1 MLDIIKSEFYKV
13 RKSKVT
19 LVTAL
24 CLLGIAGLNIAV
36 MLYAQIKGGV
46 WLEVMEGTQGFE
58 VYFGFA
64 SGTFYLVFI
73 ALFVG
78 GMISNE
84 YTNRTVRQVVSRGT
98 SRVQIALGQ
107 YIVLSTALTIMTV
120 IPAALSGAVA
130 TIFWEFGSI
139 SAGRFLL
146 TLAGQVLL
154 IWSYSAITMLIAHLT
169 RSGGLSIGINVML
182 MLGGSTAAMVLVQ
195 LTKKEFFMTYWLLN
209 IQSEALNYANPIMK
223 QGRFV
228 ALLLVIGV
236 VFTALGVARFKMR
249 DVD

>member
-1 MLDIIKSEFYKV
+1 
-13 RKSKVT
+13 
-19 LVTAL
+19 
-24 CLLGIAGLNIAV
+24 

-98 SRVQIALGQ
+98 SRIQIALGQ
-107 YIVLSTALTIMTV
+107 YIMLSTAMTVMTV
-120 IPAALSGAVA
+120 IPAAILGTVA
-130 TIFWEFGSI
+130 SIFWEFGSI
-139 SAGRFLL
+139 SVGRFLL

>member
-36 MLYAQIKGGV
+36 MLYAQRKGGV

-98 SRVQIALGQ
+98 SRIQIALGQ
-107 YIVLSTALTIMTV
+107 YIMLSTAMTVMTV
-120 IPAALSGAVA
+120 IPAAILGTVA
-130 TIFWEFGSI
+130 SIFWEFGSI
-139 SAGRFLL
+139 SVGRFLL

>member
-1 MLDIIKSEFYKV
+1 
-13 RKSKVT
+13 
-19 LVTAL
+19 
-24 CLLGIAGLNIAV
+24 
-36 MLYAQIKGGV
+36 
-46 WLEVMEGTQGFE
+46 
-58 VYFGFA
+58 
-64 SGTFYLVFI
+64 
-73 ALFVG
+73 
-78 GMISNE
+78 
-84 YTNRTVRQVVSRGT
+84 
-98 SRVQIALGQ
+98 
-107 YIVLSTALTIMTV
+107 
-120 IPAALSGAVA
+120 
-130 TIFWEFGSI
+130 
-139 SAGRFLL
+139 
-146 TLAGQVLL
+146 
-154 IWSYSAITMLIAHLT
+154 MLIAHLT

>member
-1 MLDIIKSEFYKV
+1 
-13 RKSKVT
+13 
-19 LVTAL
+19 
-24 CLLGIAGLNIAV
+24 
-36 MLYAQIKGGV
+36 
-46 WLEVMEGTQGFE
+46 
-58 VYFGFA
+58 
-64 SGTFYLVFI
+64 
-73 ALFVG
+73 
-78 GMISNE
+78 MISNE

-107 YIVLSTALTIMTV
+107 YIVLSTAMTIMTV